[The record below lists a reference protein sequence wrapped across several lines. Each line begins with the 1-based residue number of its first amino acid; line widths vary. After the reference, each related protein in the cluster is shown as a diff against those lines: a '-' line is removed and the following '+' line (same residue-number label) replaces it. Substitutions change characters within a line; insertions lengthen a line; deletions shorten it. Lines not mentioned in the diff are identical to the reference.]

1 MAGAK
6 KNQPNTFDF
15 TIMILIAFTGI
26 FIKLLFETTSLK
38 DSNVKPATASIVA
51 YSLVIISIVS
61 LLFVQTALG
70 SSANLSS
77 DDNIQFIKT
86 TLEAIPAFLM
96 LAITFWMLYININY
110 YDRINQGNLTYEY
123 GSASFISSILQSLQI
138 AILFVSS
145 NPSNSDTTAD
155 SGLIAAARMNITSLT
170 YLLTIANILFAGIIN
185 IILEFFH
192 TDG

>member
-1 MAGAK
+1 MRQNK
-6 KNQPNTFDF
+6 KILGNTFDF
-15 TIMILIAFTGI
+15 IVMILIAFTGI

-61 LLFVQTALG
+61 LLFVETALG
-70 SSANLSS
+70 EEHKFNES
-77 DDNIQFIKT
+77 DITSFIPKLLT
-86 TLEAIPAFLM
+86 SIPAFLM

-138 AILFVSS
+138 AILFVSY
-145 NPSNSDTTAD
+145 NTQNSDND
-155 SGLIAAARMNITSLT
+155 GDEGFIAAARTNITSLT

>member
-1 MAGAK
+1 MSE
-6 KNQPNTFDF
+6 KNKFSDNTFDF
-15 TIMILIAFTGI
+15 TVMLLIAFTGI

-61 LLFVQTALG
+61 LLFVKTALG
-70 SSANLSS
+70 R
-77 DDNIQFIKT
+77 DNIGEKDINKFFSDILQT
-86 TLEAIPAFLM
+86 IPAFLM
-96 LAITFWMLYININY
+96 LSITFWMLYININY
-110 YDRINQGNLTYEY
+110 YDRINKGNLTDEY

-138 AILFVSS
+138 AILFVSYNTPDSS
-145 NPSNSDTTAD
+145 NDGDNSFI
-155 SGLIAAARMNITSLT
+155 SAAQENISSLT

-185 IILEFFH
+185 LILEFFH